1 MTWALCFN
9 CGATKFG
16 AICPCPECE
25 SASTGDMNLD
35 IAFSDHRL
43 SEDTL
48 KAFGA
53 VVASIRR
60 VCDDDQLRFWSFIH
74 YVSTRHPEIL
84 GVNMPA
90 EQRDRCEAVVAR
102 VNPPPVTVEESERAK
117 LLRDLEARQDN
128 AEPGTAADR
137 PCE

>member
-16 AICPCPECE
+16 AICPCPECQF
-25 SASTGDMNLD
+25 ASTGDMNLD

-43 SEDTL
+43 SQNTL

-74 YVSTRHPEIL
+74 YVSTRHPDL
-84 GVNMPA
+84 LSVNMPA
-90 EQRDRCEAVVAR
+90 EQSERCDAVVAR
-102 VNPPPVTVEESERAK
+102 AHPPPVTVEESNRAK
-117 LLRDLEARQDN
+117 MLKQFEARGDN
-128 AEPGTAADR
+128 AEARAADDR
-137 PCE
+137 LRD